1 LPLTGGSRNAES
13 MSTPSLSELLTDVGL
28 ADPTDVYRR
37 WRAWEV
43 EHGQHPRLVLSHA
56 GITEVYSDPTM
67 SAARIG
73 NLIRSTPEWVQDQ
86 LGDLEHMLSAI
97 IAFQDPPDHT
107 RIRSILARAFTPS
120 VIRHQEASVERVAA
134 QLIDQMKRSRD
145 NDVVRAISSP
155 MPSMVIGAMLGLPDR
170 ELNRFASWAAKL
182 VFFVGSSAPTAEEAL
197 DMADSLG
204 EMRTLLGSLAAERRA
219 APTDDLFSSML
230 AVADADEGPG
240 ISDDELFANAL
251 FLMTAGHETATNGIT
266 NGLLALFQHPDQR
279 ALFEADPALLSTAVD
294 EMLRFDSPIQISAR
308 LCDQDRFIAGCHRKA
323 GEPVV
328 LVIGA
333 GNHDPAAFDHPER
346 FDIARTPNRHL
357 SFGHG
362 RHFCLGAAL
371 ARSEM
376 RVVIPALLDAFP
388 ALHLADQSLSW
399 QPTLNFR
406 GVRSLEVT
414 W

>member
-1 LPLTGGSRNAES
+1 MG
-13 MSTPSLSELLTDVGL
+13 TPSLSELLTDDGL
-28 ADPTDVYRR
+28 ADPTSVYQR
-37 WRAWEV
+37 WRAWEA
-43 EHGQHPRLVLSHA
+43 ERGQHPRLVLSHTA
-56 GITEVYSDPTM
+56 ITEVYGDPTM

-73 NLIRSTPEWVQDQ
+73 NVLRSTPESVHDQ

-107 RIRSILARAFTPS
+107 RIRSILARSFTPR
-120 VIRHQEASVERVAA
+120 VIKHQEAAVERVAA
-134 QLIDQMKRSRD
+134 LLIEQMKTSGD
-145 NDVVRAISSP
+145 NDVVRAVSSP
-155 MPSMVIGAMLGLPDR
+155 MPSMVIGAMLGLPES
-170 ELNRFASWAAKL
+170 ELDRFASWAAKL

-197 DMADSLG
+197 GMSDSLG
-204 EMRTLLGSLAAERRA
+204 DMRTFLGGLAAQRRA

-230 AVADADEGPG
+230 AVADAEGGPG
-240 ISDDELFANAL
+240 ITDDELFANAL

-266 NGLLALFQHPDQR
+266 NGLLALFRHPDQR
-279 ALFEADPALLSTAVD
+279 ARLAADRTLLPTAVD

-308 LCDQDRFIAGCHRKA
+308 LCDRDRLIAGRHRQA

-333 GNHDPAAFDHPER
+333 GNHDPDVFEHPER
-346 FDIARTPNRHL
+346 FDVSRAPNRHL

-362 RHFCLGAAL
+362 RHFCLGAGL

-376 RVVIPALLDAFP
+376 RVVIPMLLDAFP
-388 ALHLADQSLSW
+388 SLQLADQSLSW